1 MVGTMLLDFSILCFS
16 CIAIYNYIFGNRI
29 PSVFYQCNYTVQCV
43 IRKKSKSRKSSNVG
57 PAMYRFFKMWRKLAV
72 EIQIPPLFEKSVHGW
87 SNVARF
93 FFLLKAAPPPH
104 FEKSVHG
111 WYNVARFFNFIFSS
125 PKNLLFSKMFNKI
138 PGCKEK
144 FRKKKIF
151 LVCRIILSSV

>member
-1 MVGTMLLDFSILCFS
+1 MAGPTLLDFLTLNFL
-16 CIAIYNYIFGNRI
+16 APKF
-29 PSVFYQCNYTVQCV
+29 V
-43 IRKKSKSRKSSNVG
+43 IRHFLKNRYMAA
-57 PAMYRFFKMWRKLAV
+57 PTLLDFFDRDIFSTQAAP
-72 EIQIPPLFEKSVHGW
+72 PPLFEKSVHGW